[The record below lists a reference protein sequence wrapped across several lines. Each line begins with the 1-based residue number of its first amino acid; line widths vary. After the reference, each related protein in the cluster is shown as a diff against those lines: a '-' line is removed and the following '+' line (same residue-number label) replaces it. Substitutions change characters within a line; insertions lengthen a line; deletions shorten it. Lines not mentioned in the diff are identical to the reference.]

1 LIYLQKTDE
10 KVTLDNLSATS
21 TAPGQQPEKDTRRPL
36 SLAKDVDLIEKKHR
50 QIIDG
55 ACSKFFQKGYH
66 KTTIREIAVASGMSM
81 GQLYHYISSKDDVL
95 FLIYKH
101 MQMVWYNHLVE
112 SGVEE
117 IEDPMERLNKAL
129 RYTLEFMVANKEL
142 ILFIYTETKYLD
154 KKYLRVVLEMDDKT
168 VVGFWRHLLK
178 EADLKLPRDSSHDFY
193 ANFISYLMVFLPLRG
208 WNLAEKPNQG
218 HINFLIDFIL
228 RGLGQTE

>member
-1 LIYLQKTDE
+1 
-10 KVTLDNLSATS
+10 LDNASAIS
-21 TAPGQQPEKDTRRPL
+21 NSQSRQPDKDEGRPL

-117 IEDPMERLNKAL
+117 IADPIERLTKAL

-168 VVGFWRHLLK
+168 VVGFWRRLLK
-178 EADLKLPRDSSHDFY
+178 EADLKPPKGSSYDFY

-208 WNLAEKPNQG
+208 WNLEEKPNQD
-218 HINFLIDFIL
+218 HIKFLIDFIL
-228 RGLGQTE
+228 RGLGQKKLKHIGNM

>member
-1 LIYLQKTDE
+1 MDNASAISNSQSRQPDKDE
-10 KVTLDNLSATS
+10 
-21 TAPGQQPEKDTRRPL
+21 GRPL

-117 IEDPMERLNKAL
+117 IAYPIERLTKAL

-168 VVGFWRHLLK
+168 VVGFWRRLLK
-178 EADLKLPRDSSHDFY
+178 EADLKPPKGSSYDFY

-208 WNLAEKPNQG
+208 WNLEEKPNQD
-218 HINFLIDFIL
+218 HIKFLIDFIL
-228 RGLGQTE
+228 RGLGQKKLKHIGNM

>member
-1 LIYLQKTDE
+1 M
-10 KVTLDNLSATS
+10 DNRSAQS
-21 TAPGQQPEKDTRRPL
+21 KPGDRQSEKDVWRPL

-55 ACSKFFQKGYH
+55 ACSKFFKKGYH

-81 GQLYHYISSKDDVL
+81 GQLYHYISSKDEVL

-112 SGVEE
+112 SGVEA
-117 IEDPMERLNKAL
+117 IEDPMQRLNKAL
-129 RYTLEFMVANKEL
+129 RHTLEFMVANKDL

-154 KKYLRVVLEMDDKT
+154 KKHLRVVLEMDDKT
-168 VVGFWRHLLK
+168 VVGFWRRLLK
-178 EADLKLPRDSSHDFY
+178 ETGLKLPPGSSYDFC

-208 WNLAEKPNQG
+208 WNLEEKPNQG
-218 HINFLIDFIL
+218 HIQYLIDFIL
-228 RGLGQTE
+228 RGLGQTN

>member
-1 LIYLQKTDE
+1 MENASAQSKPEGRQPENDAQQP
-10 KVTLDNLSATS
+10 LSA
-21 TAPGQQPEKDTRRPL
+21 
-36 SLAKDVDLIEKKHR
+36 AKDVDLIEKKHR

-101 MQMVWYNHLVE
+101 MQLVWYTHLVE

-117 IEDPMERLNKAL
+117 IEDPMERLTKSL

-154 KKYLRVVLEMDDKT
+154 KKYLRLVLEMDDKT
-168 VVGFWRHLLK
+168 VVGFWRRLLK
-178 EADLKLPRDSSHDFY
+178 EADLALPQGSSYDFC

-208 WNLAEKPNQG
+208 WNLEEKPNQE
-218 HINFLIDFIL
+218 HIDFLIAFIL
-228 RGLGQTE
+228 RGLGQNNRDA